1 MQPTPA
7 PAPTGC
13 FAGRSLQT
21 PRKPKLTSHYVRSRT
36 APGRL
41 TQHPPHHALSHQD
54 LLTQHQLGDFTGTSR
69 FPAGKGPATPLFM
82 EGLLSAHGKGKPCPD
97 EQTRDRNKP
106 PHFLP
111 VAEVSSP
118 AQGLF
123 PPPHHLLLLFNENAL
138 KKQLHLLKKKQSGV
152 AFTESLPAPEE
163 HSGVVVPTV
172 ALGTVTALFR
182 GVCHPFCR
190 FRGGVCSPERW
201 REGSVEGWDIQ
212 MSHTRWGCGDTAKVP
227 ALGTDTC
234 QRRGTAASR
243 PRCRRVGEPRAK
255 SSTGRGQAALPAPL
269 PAGLVFFP
277 AGPAPTSISS
287 NTRLQPQPPSNGD
300 PHETSP
306 TP

>member
-123 PPPHHLLLLFNENAL
+123 PPP
-138 KKQLHLLKKKQSGV
+138 
-152 AFTESLPAPEE
+152 P
-163 HSGVVVPTV
+163 
-172 ALGTVTALFR
+172 
-182 GVCHPFCR
+182 
-190 FRGGVCSPERW
+190 
-201 REGSVEGWDIQ
+201 
-212 MSHTRWGCGDTAKVP
+212 
-227 ALGTDTC
+227 
-234 QRRGTAASR
+234 
-243 PRCRRVGEPRAK
+243 
-255 SSTGRGQAALPAPL
+255 
-269 PAGLVFFP
+269 
-277 AGPAPTSISS
+277 PTSFFFLMK
-287 NTRLQPQPPSNGD
+287 TPSK
-300 PHETSP
+300 TSFIY
-306 TP
+306 